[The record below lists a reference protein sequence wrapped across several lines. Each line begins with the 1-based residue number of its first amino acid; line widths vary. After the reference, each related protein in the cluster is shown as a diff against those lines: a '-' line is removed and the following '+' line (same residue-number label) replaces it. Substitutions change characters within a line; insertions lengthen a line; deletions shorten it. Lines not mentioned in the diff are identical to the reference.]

1 MLHRR
6 SFFTYLSLFFLLFI
20 GVQADLTA
28 GSITSPS
35 ATISQS
41 TEINQ
46 DSETPV
52 QKERWWKKRTD
63 RNQEDVD
70 KKYKR
75 YVIFSLLLGAASILL
90 FLGFFIGWWGFFVLL
105 FSGLTATTGVALG
118 WIAGKMGKRKKNK
131 VFDRLR
137 IAGMILSGLGVLSV
151 LYLLVMFVLAFTG
164 IIAV

>member
-6 SFFTYLSLFFLLFI
+6 SFFTCLSLFFLFFI
-20 GVQADLTA
+20 GLQTDLTA
-28 GSITSPS
+28 GRITSYS
-35 ATISQS
+35 VTISQPA
-41 TEINQ
+41 EVNQ
-46 DSETPV
+46 ASETPV

-90 FLGFFIGWWGFFVLL
+90 VLGFFIGWWGFLVFLSGGL
-105 FSGLTATTGVALG
+105 TGLSGLAIG

-131 VFDRLR
+131 IFDRLR

-151 LYLLVMFVLAFTG
+151 LYLFVLLVLAFTG
-164 IIAV
+164 ILAV

>member
-6 SFFTYLSLFFLLFI
+6 SFFTYLSLFFLLFLGI
-20 GVQADLTA
+20 QADLTA

-35 ATISQS
+35 ATISQPA
-41 TEINQ
+41 EVNQ
-46 DSETPV
+46 ASETHVP
-52 QKERWWKKRTD
+52 KERWWKKRAD

-75 YVIFSLLLGAASILL
+75 YVILSLLLGVASVLL
-90 FLGFFIGWWGFFVLL
+90 VLGFFIGWWGFLVFLSGGL
-105 FSGLTATTGVALG
+105 TGLSGLALG

-151 LYLLVMFVLAFTG
+151 LYVLIMSFLAFTG
-164 IIAV
+164 VIAV